1 MHKVLSVILSLA
13 LMTMLTAT
21 LVGCGQDI
29 KAEYEKLNAENA
41 TLKAD
46 GDKLKSEIQ
55 KLKEEVQKAA
65 EKDATISTLTQEK
78 DALMKQVEDMKAQ
91 MATPKKKK

>member
-1 MHKVLSVILSLA
+1 MPKDPA
-13 LMTMLTAT
+13 LE
-21 LVGCGQDI
+21 DI
-29 KAEYEKLNAENA
+29 
-41 TLKAD
+41 
-46 GDKLKSEIQ
+46 DKEIQ